1 MGMVIVILLMTF
13 IAIKKFS
20 PVLPEEEN
28 QIEARCATT
37 SRWFGEIFC
46 LISFCSFTLGMT
58 LIDPPIPVLFQ
69 FLFNLILKVGCPAFY
84 IYCSPSHSVYVN
96 TFFKK
101 NVLNPI
107 NESKEIVSQFFSKFS
122 FRQTPQIDVNV

>member
-28 QIEARCATT
+28 QIEARCAKT

-46 LISFCSFTLGMT
+46 LMSFCSFTLGMT

-84 IYCSPSHSVYVN
+84 IYGDRAASVGFTDFLPIHVIYN
-96 TFFKK
+96 IYRKCTFGGW
-101 NVLNPI
+101 N
-107 NESKEIVSQFFSKFS
+107 
-122 FRQTPQIDVNV
+122 